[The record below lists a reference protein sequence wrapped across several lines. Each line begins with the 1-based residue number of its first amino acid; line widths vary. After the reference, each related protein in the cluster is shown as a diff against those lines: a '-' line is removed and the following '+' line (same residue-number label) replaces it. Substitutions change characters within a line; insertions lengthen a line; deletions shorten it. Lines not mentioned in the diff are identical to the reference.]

1 MAKHDQR
8 SIVRLSVQS
17 RKFGRHASHRH
28 QFGACNPRQ
37 LKLARLA
44 DIDERE
50 LLAGLQ
56 SPLHFLWCDLEWQGC
71 VAQLSY
77 YRLMDLKDAVV
88 LRGPATWMS

>member
-8 SIVRLSVQS
+8 SIVGLSIQS
-17 RKFGRHASHRH
+17 RQLCGHAAHWD
-28 QFGACNPRQ
+28 QFGACNARQ

-56 SPLHFLWCDLEWQGC
+56 SPLHFLWRDLEW
-71 VAQLSY
+71 
-77 YRLMDLKDAVV
+77 
-88 LRGPATWMS
+88 